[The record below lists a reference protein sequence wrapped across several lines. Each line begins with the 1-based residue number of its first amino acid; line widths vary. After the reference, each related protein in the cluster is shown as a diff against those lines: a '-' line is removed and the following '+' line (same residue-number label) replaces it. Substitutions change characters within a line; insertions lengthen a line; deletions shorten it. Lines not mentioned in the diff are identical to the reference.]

1 MRNNIIAIVAIS
13 FVTVGAMWGIG
24 NILNPPEE
32 SEVSNVEGILLI
44 TQRSTFND
52 TNPDIRVSVNSPE
65 KLVVRNDDVVTHDLK
80 IDSNGGKILVVNTA
94 PLQPGRDFIT
104 AVLAYEPGRFEY
116 YCSYHPEMRGR
127 IIAQ

>member
-13 FVTVGAMWGIG
+13 FVTVGVMWGIG

-104 AVLAYEPGRFEY
+104 AVLAYEPGTFEY

>member
-1 MRNNIIAIVAIS
+1 MRNDIIAIVAIS
-13 FVTVGAMWGIG
+13 FVTVGAMWGIS

-104 AVLAYEPGRFEY
+104 AVLAYEPGTFEY

>member
-1 MRNNIIAIVAIS
+1 M
-13 FVTVGAMWGIG
+13 TVGALWGIG
-24 NILNPPEE
+24 NILNPPKE

-80 IDSNGGKILVVNTA
+80 IDSNGGKMLVVNTA

-104 AVLAYEPGRFEY
+104 AVLAYEPGTFEY